1 MESNKTNDTL
11 ETIPAQRMNNNQ
23 RLTKEWDLVK
33 DRYKIDKIIGQGAAG
48 VVVRAK
54 NRCLKTTVAIKYIRA
69 GFKDGQQYTL
79 KRILRELKILRLL
92 TEMKENHHTV
102 KILDI
107 VVSEDMNDIFIVMDY
122 VRRDLSSI
130 LKQDSIAFQE
140 ENTVTILF
148 RMLCALNFIHKA
160 NVMHRDLKPGNIL
173 IDDDCNVLLCDFG
186 LARTSPKIEKAKK

>member
-11 ETIPAQRMNNNQ
+11 ETILGQGNNQRMNNNQ
-23 RLTKEWDLVK
+23 RLTKEWDLVIG
-33 DRYKIDKIIGQGAAG
+33 RYKIDKIIGQGAAG
-48 VVVRAK
+48 LVVRAK
-54 NRCLKTTVAIKYIRA
+54 NRCLKTTVAIKYIKA
-69 GFKDGQQYTL
+69 CFKDGQQYTL

-130 LKQDSIAFQE
+130 L
-140 ENTVTILF
+140 
-148 RMLCALNFIHKA
+148 
-160 NVMHRDLKPGNIL
+160 
-173 IDDDCNVLLCDFG
+173 
-186 LARTSPKIEKAKK
+186 